1 MSYTFTL
8 KRIWTWKQYI
18 CFLDYMYMHWYLEAF
33 CMFSF
38 GWGDDSTWYVS
49 KGLKSQP
56 RCFSSCLTY
65 WMMLHAMLP
74 EMVCLWKGKKYRY
87 SFNSCPF
94 YTFSFSELV
103 FALDLL
109 QANDP
114 LKDPDFTTSGAKVVD
129 SHSYATGPVWGLW
142 DTCGAHST
150 PWFKLCIVCIFIYV
164 YIYTYWTS
172 ESLETVILMLSTYR
186 SNSVFCWFSHIIGDE
201 ISGD

>member
-94 YTFSFSELV
+94 YTFSFSGLV
-103 FALDLL
+103 FALDFCKPMIPSRTLTSRQVAQKLL
-109 QANDP
+109 TRTVTPRDP
-114 LKDPDFTTSGAKVVD
+114 CEGYGTLVGHTRLHD
-129 SHSYATGPVWGLW
+129 SSCV
-142 DTCGAHST
+142 
-150 PWFKLCIVCIFIYV
+150 
-164 YIYTYWTS
+164 
-172 ESLETVILMLSTYR
+172 
-186 SNSVFCWFSHIIGDE
+186 
-201 ISGD
+201 

>member
-74 EMVCLWKGKKYRY
+74 EMVCLWKGKKYI
-87 SFNSCPF
+87 
-94 YTFSFSELV
+94 
-103 FALDLL
+103 DI
-109 QANDP
+109 P
-114 LKDPDFTTSGAKVVD
+114 LIHVLFIH
-129 SHSYATGPVWGLW
+129 SHFQ
-142 DTCGAHST
+142 D
-150 PWFKLCIVCIFIYV
+150 
-164 YIYTYWTS
+164 
-172 ESLETVILMLSTYR
+172 
-186 SNSVFCWFSHIIGDE
+186 WFSRFICCKPMIPSRTLSSRQVAQKLLTRTVTPQDPCEGYGTLVGHTRLHD
-201 ISGD
+201 SSCV